1 MAGKPRSGLL
11 GILMAKKSKKTPTQK
26 PVDENTDLYK
36 LKTDAVDR
44 LVNAEKK
51 EYPKLTLENDPRRVY
66 KKGFLDRIPS
76 CVKALFIKFWFNGA
90 VCFFIFWGLGIFI
103 PNMENMIIILAI
115 SMGMVTDVLVNNAF
129 RFFATVEGAND
140 KWMMFPK
147 KKYVNFFLNILYS
160 FGILLVVIW
169 IYNVINIAANTIAGT
184 ELVTYLG
191 VEPIMF
197 GLIYMGTDLAFIG
210 MKNLCISIIRDAKNK
225 NGV

>member
-76 CVKALFIKFWFNGA
+76 WVKALFIKFWFNGA

-184 ELVTYLG
+184 ELVTHLG

>member
-1 MAGKPRSGLL
+1 
-11 GILMAKKSKKTPTQK
+11 MAKKIKNPPTRKQA
-26 PVDENTDLYK
+26 DENTNLYK

-51 EYPKLTLENDPRRVY
+51 EYPKLTIGKDPGRVY
-66 KKGFLDRIPS
+66 KAGFLDRIPS
-76 CVKALFIKFWFNGA
+76 WIKALFIKFWFNGA

-147 KKYVNFFLNILYS
+147 KKYINLIFNIIYS
-160 FGILLVVIW
+160 FAVLLIVVW
-169 IYNVINIAANTIAGT
+169 FYNTLNGVINVMLGT
-184 ELVTYLG
+184 ENQVYVG
-191 VEPIMF
+191 VEPVLF
-197 GLIYMGTDLAFIG
+197 GLFYVIFDLCFIG
-210 MKNLCISIIRDAKNK
+210 MKNLCISIVRDAKNK

>member
-1 MAGKPRSGLL
+1 
-11 GILMAKKSKKTPTQK
+11 MAKKYTSKQTEKPTEGN
-26 PVDENTDLYK
+26 PYE

-51 EYPKLTLENDPRRVY
+51 EYPKLTVNNDPSRSF
-66 KKGFLDRIPS
+66 KTGFLDRIPAW
-76 CVKALFIKFWFNGA
+76 VKALFIKFWFNGA

-103 PNMENMIIILAI
+103 PNMENMIIVL
-115 SMGMVTDVLVNNAF
+115 SVSLGMVTDILVNNAF
-129 RFFATVEGAND
+129 RFFATTEGAND